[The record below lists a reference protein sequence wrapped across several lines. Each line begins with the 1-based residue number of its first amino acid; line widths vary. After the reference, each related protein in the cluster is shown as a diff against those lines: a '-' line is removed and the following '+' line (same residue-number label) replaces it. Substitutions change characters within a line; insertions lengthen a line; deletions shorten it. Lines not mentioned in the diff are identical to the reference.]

1 MIELALAFVLLNVE
15 PGGEDEIRATLSK
28 LDEVIESHTVY
39 GTYDMVVRLTS
50 ETLDDIK
57 KIVTGK
63 IRKLDKVR
71 STLTMLVVE
80 QP

>member
-1 MIELALAFVLLNVE
+1 LIELALAFVLLNVE
-15 PGGEDEIRATLSK
+15 PGGEDEIRGTLSTM
-28 LDEVIESHTVY
+28 DEVIESHTVY
-39 GTYDMVVRLTS
+39 GTYDMVVKLKS